1 MIKRT
6 RNEADRVARLI
17 TDTPAQY
24 VVCRSFGRHPFG
36 EPEVELERRAGLR
49 ELTLVSRCPACT
61 TRRYDR
67 WNVRLDSDL
76 RRLSIRDF
84 LGRHYAYPDGYLL
97 PPGSPPVHR
106 EDWLAAYLTV
116 QLAGP
121 LRSTG
126 LTLVAT
132 G

>member
-6 RNEADRVARLI
+6 RSEASRVAQLVTR
-17 TDTPAQY
+17 TPAQY

-36 EPEVELERRAGLR
+36 EPEVDLERRAGLR
-49 ELTLVSRCPACT
+49 ELTLVSTCAACT

-67 WNVRLDSDL
+67 WTVRLAADL
-76 RRLSIRDF
+76 RRVNIRDF
-84 LGRHYAYPDGYLL
+84 VGRHYLYPDGYLL
-97 PPGSPPVHR
+97 PPGSPTVHR
-106 EDWLAAYLTV
+106 EDWLAAYLAV
-116 QLAGP
+116 QLDGP